1 MDLAASNAALARV
14 ASNSV
19 KYRHVLVRSSAM
31 QAYTL
36 KRRDTGGFSVPGLGS
51 LPSMPLP
58 AGLRRA
64 TDSMLAQ
71 SGVLAKQLA
80 ERSRDALAN
89 ATASL
94 NSSSLQAGLQ
104 AAAASVQRG
113 MANAANQSELAV
125 RGMLAKSKT
134 VMQPNGGKAAG
145 AKGGRASGRQSGGS
159 IGTLPST
166 VRYALRAPR
175 DGPGDSL
182 SCVPSRARGRSRC
195 GALEPQRDSQP
206 VLPRARARSVL
217 PSVALARPLTL
228 APHSRALRSR
238 HRPPDAA
245 MASALRQKRAALAAA
260 RMSLSADDDDDETDA
275 DDDADEDESADDVDE
290 DEEADDDDAD
300 EGAAADADDDAD
312 DDAESD
318 DDDDD
323 SAPTTDIASVAG
335 SKSATASA
343 PADAAGTPS
352 AAPPSDGD
360 FAAAAGGGEDAW
372 GDDGATDDWG
382 SEPGSDD
389 EDKTP
394 P

>member
-182 SCVPSRARGRSRC
+182 SCAPSRARRETAPATRSRVPPLARAVARAVERSSPSATRNRSC
-195 GALEPQRDSQP
+195 RA
-206 VLPRARARSVL
+206 RARARSCPL
-217 PSVALARPLTL
+217 SRWLARSHSHLTPARSALATGRRTRPW
-228 APHSRALRSR
+228 
-238 HRPPDAA
+238 RP
-245 MASALRQKRAALAAA
+245 R
-260 RMSLSADDDDDETDA
+260 
-275 DDDADEDESADDVDE
+275 
-290 DEEADDDDAD
+290 
-300 EGAAADADDDAD
+300 
-312 DDAESD
+312 
-318 DDDDD
+318 
-323 SAPTTDIASVAG
+323 
-335 SKSATASA
+335 
-343 PADAAGTPS
+343 
-352 AAPPSDGD
+352 
-360 FAAAAGGGEDAW
+360 
-372 GDDGATDDWG
+372 
-382 SEPGSDD
+382 
-389 EDKTP
+389 
-394 P
+394 